1 MGFSLGWYYMRM
13 EDEIGCV
20 IWKWRQMMG
29 SCRGCLVGG
38 IGSDFTKMMRL
49 FGFMK
54 FKRNLVRWAVGNDW
68 ERGDLV
74 LFRVLDLK
82 N

>member
-1 MGFSLGWYYMRM
+1 MGCSLGWYYMRL

-38 IGSDFTKMMRL
+38 IGFELTKMMMGL

-54 FKRNLVRWAVGNDW
+54 FKKKFG
-68 ERGDLV
+68 EMCSG
-74 LFRVLDLK
+74 K
-82 N
+82 